1 MKFILLTIIL
11 DEVSESFSCDF
22 DEDGRH
28 IVSAKAF
35 ARVKVLSA
43 AVVKEVFNA
52 TLQLANR
59 SPLRVIC
66 ILIGVF

>member
-28 IVSAKAF
+28 IIGAQAF
-35 ARVKVLSA
+35 ALVKILSA
-43 AVVKEVFNA
+43 AVVKEVFDA
-52 TLQLANR
+52 ALQLINR